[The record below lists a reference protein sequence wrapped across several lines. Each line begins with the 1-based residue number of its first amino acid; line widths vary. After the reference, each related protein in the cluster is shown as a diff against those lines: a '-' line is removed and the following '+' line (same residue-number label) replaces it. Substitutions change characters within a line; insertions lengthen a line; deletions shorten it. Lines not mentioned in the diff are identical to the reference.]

1 MAIVLR
7 FVDKDGFIK
16 EHFFDIVHVLDTT
29 SAILKEEICIVRSRH
44 NLSVQNIRSQGHEG
58 AITPNGPN
66 VIYKQA
72 EKIGALLKAANLSV
86 ESYWPNLFAK
96 LAEKKSIDDLIIN
109 VASVGAAAPVAVA
122 APSAGSDAAAP
133 PPEEKKKEPKEDTDE
148 DLGFSL
154 FD

>member
-1 MAIVLR
+1 MSTGETACTYTSLIL
-7 FVDKDGFIK
+7 FDDGIPA
-16 EHFFDIVHVLDTT
+16 T
-29 SAILKEEICIVRSRH
+29 
-44 NLSVQNIRSQGHEG
+44 
-58 AITPNGPN
+58 
-66 VIYKQA
+66 A

-133 PPEEKKKEPKEDTDE
+133 PPEEKKM
-148 DLGFSL
+148 F
-154 FD
+154 